1 MLATFH
7 AKKIETVLIAY
18 DRDDAGDRAADALA
32 VRLVAEG
39 FRTARV
45 QFPKG
50 MDANAYAMKVK
61 PASKS
66 LGLAL
71 ERAQE
76 QLLAARG
83 VVVRAPAVV
92 ISAAARA
99 VVDDGAAKDEHPLVA
114 ASAPL
119 VLPAASVPAVSVTSS
134 TVPPASPAPMPALRL
149 ITPPIALAS
158 MPGTSSPTSTVECEL
173 KDDEIVMRIGDR
185 RYRVRGFDKNTS
197 HDVLRVNL
205 HVSRGDAFHVD
216 TLDLYAARFRAVFT
230 KLAAHEFAVDE
241 NVIKKDLGRVL
252 LKLEELQDASLRALL
267 EPSTTAPTMTD
278 EEQEEALAL
287 LRDPQ
292 LLDRILVDF
301 ARCGV
306 VGEESNKLVGYL
318 AMTSRKLEQPLAVII
333 QSSSAAGKSSLMEA
347 VLAFCPD
354 EDKTKYSAMTGQSL
368 FYMSESDLKHKV
380 LAVVEE
386 EGAERASYALK
397 LLQSEGEL
405 TIASTGK
412 DPETGKLVTS
422 EYHVEGPVMLFLTTT
437 AIDIDEELMN
447 RCLVLT
453 VDEERAQ
460 TRAIHKLQRERR
472 TLQGLL
478 SRREK
483 DAITALHMNVQRL
496 VRPLPVVNPYAEK
509 LTFLDDKTRTRR
521 DHMKYLGLI
530 EVIALVHQH
539 QRATKTVE
547 HRGQSI
553 EYVEVMLA
561 DIAIANRLAHGVLGR
576 SLDELP
582 PQTRKF
588 LMQLDAHVVTVC
600 ESRALDRSDVRLT
613 RREILDITGAGYT
626 QVRVHL
632 DRLIALEHVIV
643 HQGGR
648 GQSFVYELVYDGQG
662 KDSTPFLP
670 GLFDVAAL
678 AAADA
683 APADVAPAAAPA
695 TPPSE
700 VAADE
705 TTTPTLRGSEGEF
718 AGDLRPIRGAFAG
731 TSRGSESEVKPHD
744 AADLEPLTSTTRK
757 NGHLGPVAETLSY
770 LRAVR
775 SDAE

>member
-1 MLATFH
+1 
-7 AKKIETVLIAY
+7 
-18 DRDDAGDRAADALA
+18 
-32 VRLVAEG
+32 
-39 FRTARV
+39 
-45 QFPKG
+45 
-50 MDANAYAMKVK
+50 
-61 PASKS
+61 
-66 LGLAL
+66 
-71 ERAQE
+71 
-76 QLLAARG
+76 
-83 VVVRAPAVV
+83 
-92 ISAAARA
+92 
-99 VVDDGAAKDEHPLVA
+99 
-114 ASAPL
+114 
-119 VLPAASVPAVSVTSS
+119 
-134 TVPPASPAPMPALRL
+134 
-149 ITPPIALAS
+149 
-158 MPGTSSPTSTVECEL
+158 
-173 KDDEIVMRIGDR
+173 
-185 RYRVRGFDKNTS
+185 
-197 HDVLRVNL
+197 
-205 HVSRGDAFHVD
+205 
-216 TLDLYAARFRAVFT
+216 
-230 KLAAHEFAVDE
+230 
-241 NVIKKDLGRVL
+241 
-252 LKLEELQDASLRALL
+252 
-267 EPSTTAPTMTD
+267 
-278 EEQEEALAL
+278 
-287 LRDPQ
+287 
-292 LLDRILVDF
+292 
-301 ARCGV
+301 
-306 VGEESNKLVGYL
+306 
-318 AMTSRKLEQPLAVII
+318 
-333 QSSSAAGKSSLMEA
+333 
-347 VLAFCPD
+347 
-354 EDKTKYSAMTGQSL
+354 
-368 FYMSESDLKHKV
+368 
-380 LAVVEE
+380 
-386 EGAERASYALK
+386 
-397 LLQSEGEL
+397 
-405 TIASTGK
+405 
-412 DPETGKLVTS
+412 
-422 EYHVEGPVMLFLTTT
+422 
-437 AIDIDEELMN
+437 
-447 RCLVLT
+447 
-453 VDEERAQ
+453 
-460 TRAIHKLQRERR
+460 
-472 TLQGLL
+472 
-478 SRREK
+478 
-483 DAITALHMNVQRL
+483 MNVQRL

-700 VAADE
+700 TLADG

-770 LRAVR
+770 LHAGR